1 MMTTDAV
8 LAHISREDDVRN
20 YLRGVEAG
28 SETDKDAQRSM
39 LAAIEYMRGSGVY
52 DAMAMACPYLY
63 GQACL
68 ILCRMW
74 TDCEDSE
81 APKLERQYNAII
93 LSLRY
98 DEKNVKE
105 VNENG

>member
-8 LAHISREDDVRN
+8 LALITEEDDVRN

-39 LAAIEYMRGSGVY
+39 LAAIEYMRGGGVY
-52 DAMAMACPYLY
+52 DAMAEACPYLY

-81 APKLERQYNAII
+81 ARGLERQYNAIL
-93 LSLRY
+93 LSLRHN
-98 DEKNVKE
+98 EKNVKE
-105 VNENG
+105 VS

>member
-1 MMTTDAV
+1 MMTTGAV
-8 LAHISREDDVRN
+8 LALIADEDDVRN

-39 LAAIEYMRGSGVY
+39 LSAIEYIRSSGVY
-52 DAMAMACPYLY
+52 DAMAKACPYLY

-74 TDCEDSE
+74 TDCEDGE
-81 APKLERQYNAII
+81 APKLERQVSAI
-93 LSLRY
+93 LLTLRY

-105 VNENG
+105 VS

>member
-8 LAHISREDDVRN
+8 LALIADEDDVRN

-39 LAAIEYMRGSGVY
+39 LAAIEAMRGGGVY
-52 DAMAMACPYLY
+52 DAMAKACPYLY

-68 ILCRMW
+68 IKCRMW
-74 TDCEDSE
+74 TDCEDGE
-81 APKLERQYNAII
+81 APKLERQFSAI
-93 LSLRY
+93 LLALRY

-105 VNENG
+105 VS

>member
-1 MMTTDAV
+1 MMTADAV
-8 LAHISREDDVRN
+8 LALITEEDDVRN

-39 LAAIEYMRGSGVY
+39 LAAIEYMRGGGVY
-52 DAMAMACPYLY
+52 DAMAEACPYLY

-81 APKLERQYNAII
+81 APKLERQYNAIL
-93 LSLRY
+93 LSLRHN
-98 DEKNVKE
+98 EKNVKE
-105 VNENG
+105 VS

>member
-8 LAHISREDDVRN
+8 LALIADEDDVRN

-39 LAAIEYMRGSGVY
+39 LAAIEYMRGGGVY
-52 DAMAMACPYLY
+52 DAMAKACPYLY
-63 GQACL
+63 GQACR

-74 TDCEDSE
+74 TDCEDGE
-81 APKLERQYNAII
+81 APKLERQFSAI
-93 LSLRY
+93 LLALRY

-105 VNENG
+105 VS

>member
-1 MMTTDAV
+1 MMMTTDAV
-8 LAHISREDDVRN
+8 LALITEEDDVRN

-39 LAAIEYMRGSGVY
+39 LAAIEYMRGGGVY
-52 DAMAMACPYLY
+52 DAMAEACPYLY

-81 APKLERQYNAII
+81 APKLERQVNAIL
-93 LSLRY
+93 LSLRHN
-98 DEKNVKE
+98 EKNVKE
-105 VNENG
+105 VS